1 MSKKEE
7 LDVQQNPQF
16 LYQLTQNYMLGYVK
30 ARGTKE
36 DRVWYAK
43 LGLANQKKVTRAGK
57 DFEVLDIQK
66 VREEFVKRFFPNLL
80 ERKKNGAKKPT
91 YKNELE
97 ALLAEAEA
105 EAEE

>member
-1 MSKKEE
+1 MAKKEE
-7 LDVQQNPQF
+7 LDVKKDPKF

-30 ARGTKE
+30 ERGTKE

-43 LGLANQKKVTRAGK
+43 LGLANQRKISRAGK

-66 VREEFVKRFFPNLL
+66 VREEFAKRFFPNLL
-80 ERKKNGAKKPT
+80 DRKKNGTKKPT
-91 YKNELE
+91 YKDELE

-105 EAEE
+105 E